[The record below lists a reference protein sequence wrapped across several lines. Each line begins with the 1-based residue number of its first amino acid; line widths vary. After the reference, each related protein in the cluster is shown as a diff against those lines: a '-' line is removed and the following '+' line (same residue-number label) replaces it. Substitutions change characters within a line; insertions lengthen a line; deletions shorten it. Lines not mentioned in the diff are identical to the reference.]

1 MSKIDFITRL
11 TDQHE
16 ERIIATLKNLEDKII
31 AQLQKSLGG
40 APTLTTQLAIELR
53 PALKTLIEQTYL
65 KEATL
70 LVSEYDEIV
79 KQYQALIKPLPLPAN
94 FKSLTKANLTT
105 INNLK
110 FLSFS
115 GFEEVAN
122 RFLNVIADNVY
133 QSAVTGKP
141 FNQMVK
147 EIRGA
152 INGVYQRSNENAINR
167 LTDYVAKNRYSNNKS
182 ILDKVAIAKTQLNG
196 KYASDILGNNMRRYA
211 SQIAHDSIMQFDGQF
226 TKYKANEAG
235 ITSYKYTGTNITTT
249 RDFCRRHLSQ
259 VFTEEEARTLWSS
272 RWKGKSGS
280 DPFVNRGG
288 YRCRHSFIPYD
299 PEWEN
304 LLED

>member
-16 ERIIATLKNLEDKII
+16 ERIIGTLKNLEDKII

-40 APTLTTQLAIELR
+40 APTLTTKLAIELR
-53 PALKTLIEQTYL
+53 PALKTLIEENYL

-70 LVSEYDEIV
+70 LISEYDEIV
-79 KQYQALIKPLPLPAN
+79 KQYQALIKPLPLPDN
-94 FKSLTKANLTT
+94 FKSLTRADLNT

-249 RDFCRRHLSQ
+249 RDFCRRHVSQ

>member
-1 MSKIDFITRL
+1 MAKIDFITRL

-16 ERIIATLKNLEDKII
+16 QRIIGTLKNLEDKIV

-40 APTLTTQLAIELR
+40 ELTLSTQLAIQLR
-53 PALKTLIEQTYL
+53 PALKTLIEETYL
-65 KEATL
+65 KEASL

-79 KQYQALIKPLPLPAN
+79 KEYQALIRPLPLPDR
-94 FKSLTKANLTT
+94 FKTLTKADLTT

-122 RFLNVIADNVY
+122 RFLNVISDNVY

-141 FNQMVK
+141 FNAMVK

-152 INGVYQRSNENAINR
+152 INGVYQSSNENAVNR
-167 LTDYVAKNRYSNNKS
+167 LVDYVAKNRYSDNKS
-182 ILDKVAIAKTQLNG
+182 ILSKVAIAKTQLNG
-196 KYASDILGNNMRRYA
+196 KYASDILGNNMRKYA

-235 ITSYKYTGTNITTT
+235 ITSFKYTGTNIATT
-249 RDFCRRHLSQ
+249 RDFCRRHQSE
-259 VFTEEEARTLWSS
+259 VFTEQEARNLWSS
-272 RWKGKSGS
+272 RWAGKSGS